1 MLRVLYRL
9 VYWTMLSTNYRLEL
23 TDICCRMIT
32 DDGVP
37 VSLEERIWMNKLCEH
52 NVQARELAGAL
63 LCPDMIPDKD

>member
-1 MLRVLYRL
+1 MQFYQRQLKMLRTGYRL
-9 VYWTMLSTNYRLEL
+9 KL

-32 DDGVP
+32 DDGVS

>member
-9 VYWTMLSTNYRLEL
+9 VYWTMLSTNYRLQI

-37 VSLEERIWMNKLCEH
+37 VSLDERIWMKKLCDVNPSAKGLVES
-52 NVQARELAGAL
+52 L
-63 LCPDMIPDKD
+63 LCPDKIEKD

>member
-1 MLRVLYRL
+1 MLRTGYRL
-9 VYWTMLSTNYRLEL
+9 KL

-37 VSLEERIWMNKLCEH
+37 VSLEERIWMKKLCDN

-63 LCPDMIPDKD
+63 LCPDMIPDRIDAE